1 MRVHSGGR
9 VYGSLA
15 LVGRF
20 CGLCLSSLRR
30 SYSYLE
36 CSEHIFRLSCLKY
49 FPAPSS
55 LISSVTFAFQYS
67 CLKLNCKG
75 LSTML
80 FHTYTPCAEIKCCV
94 CILSHKSGRRSG
106 ECAQMGSDSE
116 MDGVSVRRHVGVE
129 LSKKSSFLRNE
140 DWYVLYADD
149 TRKSCE
155 LYTSCK

>member
-1 MRVHSGGR
+1 
-9 VYGSLA
+9 
-15 LVGRF
+15 
-20 CGLCLSSLRR
+20 
-30 SYSYLE
+30 
-36 CSEHIFRLSCLKY
+36 
-49 FPAPSS
+49 
-55 LISSVTFAFQYS
+55 
-67 CLKLNCKG
+67 
-75 LSTML
+75 ML
-80 FHTYTPCAEIKCCV
+80 FHTCTPCAEIKCCV

-129 LSKKSSFLRNE
+129 LSKKLSFLRNE

>member
-9 VYGSLA
+9 VCGSLA

-49 FPAPSS
+49 FPAPSC

-80 FHTYTPCAEIKCCV
+80 FHTYIPCAEIKCCV
-94 CILSHKSGRRSG
+94 CILSQKSGKRSG
-106 ECAQMGSDSE
+106 YAQIGSDSE
-116 MDGVSVRRHVGVE
+116 MDRVSVCRHVSVE
-129 LSKKSSFLRNE
+129 LSKKIVIFTE
-140 DWYVLYADD
+140 
-149 TRKSCE
+149 
-155 LYTSCK
+155 